1 MDPGFQLTP
10 AEKHTEIGV
19 FGCLSVC
26 CLISCKSCSII
37 ILLLLSAL
45 PVLVGSPDHSVSVV
59 QRYVVGLADLAVM
72 GSITSLRVIR
82 HLGLLSLPSL
92 RGR

>member
-26 CLISCKSCSII
+26 DLISCKSCSII

-59 QRYVVGLADLAVM
+59 QRYVVGLLTYRSWVQ
-72 GSITSLRVIR
+72 LPV
-82 HLGLLSLPSL
+82 HVLS
-92 RGR
+92 GT